1 MRIRLIALG
10 VVSVLTLSVFVFL
23 KYDEWFVYPGLI
35 QSKRGHAVQN
45 LRDPATVQFKNEQLT
60 SLGWLC
66 GEMNGK
72 NAYGAYTGFKRFVS
86 RSYDDAYIEGSGYA
100 GKPDARSAA
109 QIIADLETGNEFLKN
124 LSAVAKY
131 HPDLSTPSQAEID
144 AMTER
149 AIFKKRW
156 ADHCT

>member
-109 QIIADLETGNEFLKN
+109 QIIADLENGYEFL
-124 LSAVAKY
+124 
-131 HPDLSTPSQAEID
+131 
-144 AMTER
+144 
-149 AIFKKRW
+149 
-156 ADHCT
+156 